1 MLKTEFNR
9 QTSVRKLLSRWLGK
23 YRLRTVLIF
32 PFIIQISAAVGL
44 TGWLSVR
51 NGQQAV
57 NSAIAQLSV
66 SVTDRIDERV
76 QNYLNTPHLFHQI
89 NGISIQN
96 NKFDL
101 NNFEALKSVFWSQ
114 IQFNEAVDYIFL
126 GNEAGDF
133 LGVEKSAD
141 GKTTLKIRDA
151 TTNAKRAIYNLDDRG
166 NRGKLLET
174 KAFDPRTRPWYEAAK
189 KQGKPTWSPIYT
201 SAQLG
206 VLQIAAVMPINQPND
221 RFWGVLGINLTLSQL
236 SHFLNEL
243 EIGST
248 GEAFLLERSGE
259 LVASSTSETYVLKT
273 EKSEK
278 RLQAIE
284 SQNTIISATTKKML
298 AKLGNLQTL
307 QSTQKFS
314 YYRNGDRQIV
324 QVTPLL
330 DNRGLDW
337 LIVVVIPESDFM
349 AQINANTRNTILLC
363 FVALCGAI
371 GVGILTA
378 RWVVYPI
385 EQLNEAAKAI
395 ASGDLHRY
403 VHLDRTDE
411 VGELARSFNSMAVQL
426 ELSFASLASKNEEL
440 QRLDRLK
447 DEFLANTS
455 HELRT
460 PLNATIG
467 IVESMLDGATGSL
480 SEVQKKN
487 LFMVA
492 QSGHRLSNLINDILD
507 FSKLRNHT
515 IELQFQPIGL
525 REIVEVVLAFCQ
537 SLIGRKPLELVNA
550 VSPNLPAV
558 QADENRLQQILYNL
572 VGNAMKFTDRGMVGV
587 SAEFVRGRS
596 FSLSDPYHLGYIA
609 ITISDTGIG
618 IPEERFDRIF
628 ASFEQG
634 DGSTAREY
642 GGTGLGLAVTQQLV
656 ELHGGTISLKSS
668 VGVGSQ
674 FTFTLPI
681 DSDDRNTNHPETA
694 VTSVRSERLTSRE
707 TSLNFSEPIQSLDRP
722 TEPDRDGFKV
732 MIVDDEPVNLQVLIN
747 HLSNENYVIT
757 QAANGMEALSLIDSG
772 YRPDLILLDVMM
784 PKLTGYQVCQTIR
797 ETFSSNQL
805 PIVLLTAKNQ
815 TADLVTGLNC
825 GANDYLSKPINK
837 QELLARLKTH
847 LKLTSVYT
855 AYDRFVPHKFLQFL
869 NKESILD
876 VKLGDEV
883 HKTMSILFSDIRDF
897 TSLSEQMTPED
908 NFKFINSY
916 LSQMEPAILENN
928 GFIDKY
934 IGDAIMA
941 LFGES
946 ADDAVQ
952 AGISMLHRLNDYNQ
966 HRKRSGY
973 QPIRIGIGIN
983 TGELMLGMVGGQ
995 RRMDGT
1001 VISDAVNAASR
1012 IEGLT
1017 KMYGVS
1023 LLISDRTFS
1032 ALQNSNLYSIR
1043 LIDRVKVKGKSEAIS
1058 IFEIFDADP
1067 PELKAGKQLTKT
1079 QLEQGITYYTLGQF
1093 AEAASFFAEC
1103 LQHNPGDT
1111 VAQLYERKCRDS

>member
-1 MLKTEFNR
+1 
-9 QTSVRKLLSRWLGK
+9 
-23 YRLRTVLIF
+23 VLIF
-32 PFIIQISAAVGL
+32 PFIVQISAAVGL

-76 QNYLNTPHLFHQI
+76 QNYLTAPHLFHQI
-89 NGISIQN
+89 NAIAIHN
-96 NKFDL
+96 DKLDL
-101 NNFEALKSVFWSQ
+101 QNFEALRTVFLAQ
-114 IQFNEAVDYIFL
+114 IQLNEAVDYIFL
-126 GNEAGDF
+126 GNESGEF
-133 LGVEKSAD
+133 LGVEKSAE
-141 GKTTLKIRDA
+141 GKITLKIRDEK
-151 TTNAKRAIYNLDDRG
+151 TDSKRAIYNLDERG

-174 KAFDPRTRPWYEAAK
+174 QAFDPRTRPWYEAAK
-189 KQGKPTWSPIYT
+189 KQGKATWSPIYT

-206 VLQIAAVMPINQPND
+206 VLQIAAVMPINKPED

-236 SHFLNEL
+236 SDFLDEL

-248 GEAFLLERSGE
+248 GEAFILERSGE
-259 LVASSTSETYVLKT
+259 LVASSTSETYILKT
-273 EKSEK
+273 EKGDE
-278 RLQAIE
+278 RLQAIDSE
-284 SQNTIISATTKKML
+284 NSIISATTKKIF
-298 AKLGNLQTL
+298 AKFGDPKTIR
-307 QSTQKFS
+307 STQKFA

-324 QVTPLL
+324 QVMPLL

-337 LIVVVIPESDFM
+337 LIVVVIPESNFM

-363 FVALCGAI
+363 LVALCGAI
-371 GVGILTA
+371 GVGIATA

-385 EQLNEAAKAI
+385 DRLNEAAKAI
-395 ASGDLHRY
+395 ASGDLQRY
-403 VHLDRTDE
+403 VHLDRADE
-411 VGELARSFNSMAVQL
+411 VGELAQSFNSMAVQL
-426 ELSFASLASKNEEL
+426 ELSFASLAAKNEEL
-440 QRLDRLK
+440 QRLDLLK

-480 SEVQKKN
+480 SEVQQKN
-487 LFMVA
+487 LVMVA

-507 FSKLRNHT
+507 FSKLRNNT
-515 IELQFQPIGL
+515 IELQIKPIGL

-537 SLIGRKPLELVNA
+537 SLVGRKPLELVNA
-550 VSPNLPAV
+550 VSPKLPTV
-558 QADENRLQQILYNL
+558 KADENRLQQILYNL
-572 VGNAMKFTDRGMVGV
+572 VGNAMKFTERGMVGI
-587 SAEFVRGRS
+587 SAEFVSDRS
-596 FSLSDPYHLGYIA
+596 FSLSNPDHIGYIA

-618 IPEERFDRIF
+618 IPDDRFDRIF
-628 ASFEQG
+628 ASFEQA
-634 DGSTAREY
+634 DGSTSREY
-642 GGTGLGLAVTQQLV
+642 GGTGLGLAVTRQLV
-656 ELHGGTISLKSS
+656 ELHGGKISLQSV

-681 DSDDRNTNHPETA
+681 DSGDLNTYSIETVAANTRPERTI
-694 VTSVRSERLTSRE
+694 SRGQH
-707 TSLNFSEPIQSLDRP
+707 LNIAEPIQSLDHQNQA
-722 TEPDRDGFKV
+722 DRDAFKI

-747 HLSNENYVIT
+747 HLSNENYAIA

-797 ETFSSNQL
+797 EKFSSNEL

-815 TADLVTGLNC
+815 TSDLVIGLNC

-847 LKLTSVYT
+847 LKLASVYT

-869 NKESILD
+869 NKESILE
-876 VKLGDEV
+876 VKLGDQV

-897 TSLSEQMTPED
+897 TTLSEQMTPED
-908 NFKFINSY
+908 TFKFINRY

-952 AGISMLHRLNDYNQ
+952 AGISMLQRLTDYNQ
-966 HRKRSGY
+966 NRTQAGY

-995 RRMDGT
+995 KRMDGT

-1017 KMYGVS
+1017 KLYGVS

-1032 ALQNSNLYSIR
+1032 ALQNSNLYAIR

-1058 IFEIFDADP
+1058 IFEVFDADP
-1067 PELKAGKQLTKT
+1067 PELKAAKQLTKT
-1079 QLEQGITYYTLGQF
+1079 QLEQGITYYTLGYF
-1093 AEAASFFAEC
+1093 AEAASFFTEC
-1103 LQHNPGDT
+1103 LQQNPGDT
-1111 VAQLYERKCRDS
+1111 VARLYEQKCLQHQISRS